1 MYLPVKA
8 KFTVSVVY
16 AVLWSI
22 FSFYIAEKWTS
33 DLAEYVGFTVAY
45 LIIFG
50 IAIIPGFMNAF
61 LVMSLLLDKR
71 PKRKEAEI
79 SYPPITVLVAGYN
92 EEESI
97 ASTLESIHRQD
108 YQNNIRVIFINDGS
122 SDKTLDIAQECA
134 KKYKWLEIINIEK
147 NAGKAN
153 ALNVALREVSTDL
166 VITIDADSYLYK
178 DAIKNLVGRMLSDP
192 DHTAAVAGAVLVR
205 NSRVNFVTKLQEWD
219 YFHGIAAIKRIQALY
234 QGTLVAQGAFS
245 IYKTDVVKMTGGWP
259 HCVGE
264 DIVLTWAILRAGYR
278 VGYAEDACLFTNA
291 PTSWKQ
297 FFKQRQRWSRGLIEA
312 FKEHSSLLTHARM
325 TTLFIWWNVL
335 FPYLD
340 LVYTLAFLP
349 GIILALFGIYL
360 IAGPMTLIVLP
371 MALIINYQIFR
382 IQNKMFEEQGLRVR
396 KNVLGFIGYSLFY
409 SLILQ
414 PACVW
419 GYLKEFFAG
428 SVKNW
433 GTK

>member
-1 MYLPVKA
+1 MYLPVKF
-8 KFTVSVVY
+8 KFTISLIY
-16 AVLWSI
+16 GVLWSI
-22 FSFYIAEKWTS
+22 FSFYIAEKWTN
-33 DLAEYVGFTVAY
+33 DLAEYVGFIVAY

-71 PKRKEAEI
+71 PKRKVTDI
-79 SYPPITVLVAGYN
+79 DYPPITILVAGYN

-97 ASTLESIHRQD
+97 ASTLESIDRQE
-108 YQNNIRVIFINDGS
+108 YPNSMRTIFINDGS
-122 SDKTLDIAQECA
+122 SDKTLEIAKEA
-134 KKYKWLEIINIEK
+134 TLKYKWLEIINIEQ

-153 ALNVALREVSTDL
+153 ALNVALREVATDL

-178 DAIKNLVGRMLSDP
+178 DAIKNLVGRLLSDP
-192 DHTAAVAGAVLVR
+192 ENTGAVAGAVLVR
-205 NSRVNFVTKLQEWD
+205 NSRHNFVTKLQEWD

-245 IYKTDVVKMTGGWP
+245 IYKTNLVKMVGGWP

-278 VGYAEDACLFTNA
+278 VGYAEDACLFTNV
-291 PTSWKQ
+291 PTTWGQ

-312 FKEHSSLLTHARM
+312 FKEHGSLLMHWRM

-349 GIILALFGIYL
+349 GIILALFGIFL